1 MPNIRGLLAEE
12 GLAED
17 MLRELS
23 RGTSVQVDL
32 GDAWNFWDY
41 ADVPIDEV
49 REQLGIPPTHTVRI
63 SGSV

>member
-41 ADVPIDEV
+41 AELPIDEV
-49 REQLGIPPTHTVRI
+49 RERLGIPPRQPARMGGNV
-63 SGSV
+63 